1 MANRNRKYMK
11 LQNGKGILL
20 ANKHRREEMN
30 EECLLVHNAFIL
42 QLQDIVSEAAAI
54 RENKKE
60 KNDG

>member
-1 MANRNRKYMK
+1 
-11 LQNGKGILL
+11 
-20 ANKHRREEMN
+20 MN

-60 KNDG
+60 KNDGWHLKQIPSASTNTILCNGSLNQNLQ